1 MMQGCDPQ
9 NQRSQPSVESDRRS
23 TWTAPRSGGGL
34 SGVMPGV
41 AQVPVVMPVAEVV
54 SVSRVVSSSANELS
68 VR

>member
-1 MMQGCDPQ
+1 MGSRGVPV
-9 NQRSQPSVESDRRS
+9 SVKRADS
-23 TWTAPRSGGGL
+23 APSGGGL